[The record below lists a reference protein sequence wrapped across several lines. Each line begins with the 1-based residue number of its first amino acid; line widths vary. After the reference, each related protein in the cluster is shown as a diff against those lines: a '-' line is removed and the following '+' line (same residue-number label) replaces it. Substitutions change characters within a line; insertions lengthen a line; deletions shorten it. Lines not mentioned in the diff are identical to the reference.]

1 MTHDS
6 EQQSLVDHLLHDMRS
21 EALSLSLEARAFFSS
36 ESFRSETYDELLT
49 QMIRNREMLFIT
61 ARLAQVMLWVLNRGP
76 GLDGP
81 GITGDEARKSWEADP
96 LLLEDGDCGD
106 GALGHEF
113 DALRESS
120 LSLYRRVVRIDS
132 QATIH

>member
-1 MTHDS
+1 MTYGA
-6 EQQSLVDHLLHDMRS
+6 EQQSLVEHLLHDMRS

-36 ESFRSETYDELLT
+36 ESFRSETYDELVT

-76 GLDGP
+76 GLDSQS
-81 GITGDEARKSWEADP
+81 ITSGEACKSWKADP
-96 LLLEDGDCGD
+96 LLLTEGDCGD
-106 GALGHEF
+106 GALGHKF
-113 DALRESS
+113 DTLRENS

>member
-1 MTHDS
+1 
-6 EQQSLVDHLLHDMRS
+6 
-21 EALSLSLEARAFFSS
+21 
-36 ESFRSETYDELLT
+36 
-49 QMIRNREMLFIT
+49 MIK
-61 ARLAQVMLWVLNRGP
+61 ARLARLALGAALVISVPVVAVAQ
-76 GLDGP
+76 
-81 GITGDEARKSWEADP
+81 DEAVSPEGVEWHLAGYAADGEVGNVP
-96 LLLEDGDCGD
+96 WYIDATLLLEDGDCGD